1 MATKQHNQGSRKV
14 AEIRVEVPDEHLAVL
29 DAYCSASSES
39 RTDVIKELLAEW
51 SKQKFHEAT
60 LILRVAGRNPATL
73 RSESGQTGG

>member
-1 MATKQHNQGSRKV
+1 M

-39 RTDVIKELLAEW
+39 RTDVIKELLAAW

-60 LILRVAGRNPATL
+60 LILRVAGRNPMG
-73 RSESGQTGG
+73 SESGRSPTGVSPAAKP

>member
-1 MATKQHNQGSRKV
+1 M

-39 RTDVIKELLAEW
+39 RTDVIKELLAAW

-60 LILRVAGRNPATL
+60 LILRVAGRNPVGL
-73 RSESGQTGG
+73 ELGRSPTGVSPAAKP

>member
-1 MATKQHNQGSRKV
+1 MPTKQQHQGSRKV

-51 SKQKFHEAT
+51 SRRKFHEAT

>member
-1 MATKQHNQGSRKV
+1 M

-29 DAYCSASSES
+29 DAYCSATSES
-39 RTDVIKELLAEW
+39 RTDVIKGLLAGW

-73 RSESGQTGG
+73 RPDSTPTGG

>member
-1 MATKQHNQGSRKV
+1 MATKQHQGSRKV

-39 RTDVIKELLAEW
+39 RTDVIRELLAAW

-60 LILRVAGRNPATL
+60 LILRVAGRNPTTL
-73 RSESGQTGG
+73 RPDSNPTGV